1 MSNTN
6 TEFDS
11 DEYREVEV
19 RKFKPR
25 ITHRKRR
32 KIHSKQAVPT
42 ESNPDSSLLRA
53 VFDEL
58 GNGDPTVAS
67 FQDIIDRVLP
77 DLLHTR
83 ANLQEETAE
92 LDQNGQLLRPPTR
105 AEVSSLIRAFASP
118 GDPASVSTAIAERK
132 LKLSREKRRAKLLDT
147 TIQAS
152 DTVTPLPSPPASLPP
167 HPQVIDALYNIQTT
181 PFASSFLSRLQGTR
195 AATSSSAI
203 AVDWETI
210 TPWMSL
216 MNDIRDHYVLSHPE
230 REQALETSAPIVY
243 SSLERSHLREVHEL
257 LTRAFWKGI
266 NVSDSL
272 DHSPERCTIVASY
285 KRLVIGV
292 AILSS
297 PRETYITYLAVRA
310 GWDKARIARSMLY
323 HLIMLNPKKDI
334 TLHVSVNNSA
344 MLLYNQFGFKAEEF
358 VAGFY
363 EDYLDPN
370 SRASKNAFR
379 LRLRQQ

>member
-1 MSNTN
+1 M
-6 TEFDS
+6 FDEDSELS
-11 DEYREVEV
+11 DDYEDDD
-19 RKFKPR
+19 RKAMR
-25 ITHRKRR
+25 RQSRRKRR
-32 KIHSKQAVPT
+32 KVGSGLAIPAE
-42 ESNPDSSLLRA
+42 ESLDRFLPLS

-58 GNGDPTVAS
+58 GNGDPNVTS

-77 DLLHTR
+77 DYLHTR
-83 ANLQEETAE
+83 ASLQERAIE
-92 LDQNGQLLRPPTR
+92 LDQNGQALRPPTR
-105 AEVSSLIRAFASP
+105 AEVSSLISAFASSS
-118 GDPASVSTAIAERK
+118 DPASVSTAITARK
-132 LKLSREKRRAKLLDT
+132 LKLSKERRRARLPEAK
-147 TIQAS
+147 IQVS
-152 DTVTPLPSPPASLPP
+152 DTVDPLPPPSESH
-167 HPQVIDALYNIQTT
+167 HPRPEVIDGFNNIQTT

-195 AATSSSAI
+195 AAPSSSTI

-216 MNDIRDHYVLSHPE
+216 MTDIRDHYILSHPE
-230 REQALETSAPIVY
+230 RERPVETTAPITY
-243 SSLERSHLREVHEL
+243 SSLERSHLREVHGL
-257 LTRAFWKGI
+257 LERVFWQGI
-266 NVSDSL
+266 DVSDSL

-285 KRLVIGV
+285 KRLVVGV

-310 GWDKARIARSMLY
+310 GWDNARIARSMLY
-323 HLIMLNPKKDI
+323 HLIMLNPRKDI
-334 TLHVSVNNSA
+334 TLHVSVNNPA

-363 EDYLDPN
+363 ENYLDPD